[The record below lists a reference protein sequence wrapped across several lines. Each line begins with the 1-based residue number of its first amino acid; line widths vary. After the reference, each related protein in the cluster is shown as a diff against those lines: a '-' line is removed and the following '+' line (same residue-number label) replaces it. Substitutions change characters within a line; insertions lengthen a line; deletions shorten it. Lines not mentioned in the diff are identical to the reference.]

1 MKVVVAVSGGVDSV
15 VLLDLLAKK
24 KLEKFLNRKL
34 PTTSYQLVVAHF
46 NHRIHGEA
54 DAQQQFVEQLA
65 TKYRL
70 PFFTKTSSR
79 KIKSEAEA
87 RAARYEFLEKLLR
100 REKADVIALAHHGDD
115 QVETIFLNLIRGSG
129 LSGATGMTELA
140 GKKWRPFLE
149 VPKTQIENYAKKVQ
163 LKFVVDPTNSDP
175 NFARNYLRAEILPRM
190 RQLNSRLNEGILRF
204 AKIAREN
211 LELTNL
217 LATEFLRRTE
227 NSKTIPLLEFGVL
240 PPAVAKAVIREIYF
254 QTIGNLQKIEE
265 HHVAEVL
272 TLARNSAGGKQKKFG
287 ELTFR
292 TAKLAGQRVLSWK

>member
-1 MKVVVAVSGGVDSV
+1 MKIIVAVSGGVDSV

-24 KLEKFLNRKL
+24 KLAKFLGRKL
-34 PTTSYQLVVAHF
+34 PKIEILGVAHF
-46 NHRIHGEA
+46 NHRIHREA
-54 DAQQQFVEQLA
+54 DAQQQFVKQLA
-65 TKYRL
+65 AKYRL

-87 RAARYEFLEKLLR
+87 RAARYEFLEKLWQK
-100 REKADVIALAHHGDD
+100 EKADTIALAHHGDD

-129 LSGATGMTELA
+129 LAGATGMTELA

-149 VPKTQIENYAKKVQ
+149 IPKAQIEAYAKKAK

-190 RQLNSRLNEGILRF
+190 RQLNPRLDEGIRRF

-217 LATEFLRRTE
+217 LAAEFLRRTE
-227 NSKTIPLLEFGVL
+227 NAQTIPLLEFGVL
-240 PPAVAKAVIREIYF
+240 PPAVAKAVVREIYLKE
-254 QTIGNLQKIEE
+254 IGNLQKIEE
-265 HHVAEVL
+265 RHVAEVL
-272 TLARNSAGGKQKKFG
+272 ALARNSAGGKQKKFG